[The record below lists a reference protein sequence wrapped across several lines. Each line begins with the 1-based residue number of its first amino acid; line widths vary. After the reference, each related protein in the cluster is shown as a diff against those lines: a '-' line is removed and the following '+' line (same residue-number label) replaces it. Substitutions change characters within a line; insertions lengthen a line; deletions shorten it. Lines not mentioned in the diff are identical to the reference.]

1 MSLPAV
7 LPRARTPRAVL
18 RATRSRLP
26 DPSVERLRVAVA
38 ALFVL
43 DGFVFGSWAARVP
56 GVAAQVG
63 ATLSALG
70 VALLCLSAGA
80 LACMGATGRWAA
92 RWGSG
97 PVSAAAGLAV
107 CATAVLPGLAGSVPV
122 LCGALLLFGGATGA
136 VNVAANSLGVE
147 VERRAGRPLLSLLHA
162 GFSLGGLAGAL
173 LGGAAA
179 AVLGVPAH
187 LALVTAAGLALM
199 VWLLPVLLAAPR
211 LAPPSQ
217 RTPGGPAARPRGA
230 TAALVVLG
238 VVAGSTAF
246 GEGALTDWGALLLR
260 EELGA
265 SVTVGALGYACF
277 ASAMAGGRLLG
288 ARLLLAL
295 GERRLLVA
303 GALLAA
309 AGGVLVVLGAS
320 LELALAGFVLV
331 GLGLAN
337 IFPLAIARAG
347 VIGGASGIALATT
360 VGYAGLLGGPPVIGL
375 LAEHVGLPLALSSV
389 SLLALVAAVLAT
401 TVAGDRVR
409 VPGTRPALACV
420 GARLQPVVSGFGH
433 GTGVYVRD
441 LGMLRVDRG

>member
-1 MSLPAV
+1 VSLPV
-7 LPRARTPRAVL
+7 SLTRAR
-18 RATRSRLP
+18 SQLP
-26 DPSVERLRVAVA
+26 GPSSGRLRVAVA

-63 ATLSALG
+63 ATHSALG
-70 VALLCLSAGA
+70 IALLCLSAGA
-80 LACMGATGRWAA
+80 LVCMGATGRWAA

-107 CATAVLPGLAGSVPV
+107 CATAVLPGLATSVPV
-122 LCGALLLFGGATGA
+122 LCGGLLLFGGATGA

-147 VERRAGRPLLSLLHA
+147 VEQRTGRPLLSSLHA
-162 GFSLGGLAGAL
+162 GFSIGGLAGAL

-199 VWLLPVLLAAPR
+199 AWLLPVLLAAPR
-211 LAPPSQ
+211 PARTSQ
-217 RTPGGPAARPRGA
+217 RAPGDPAGRPPGA

-238 VVAGSTAF
+238 VVAGCTAF

-260 EELGA
+260 EELGVP
-265 SVTVGALGYACF
+265 VTAGALGYACF
-277 ASAMAGGRLLG
+277 ASAMAAGRLLGGRLLG
-288 ARLLLAL
+288 VL
-295 GERRLLVA
+295 GERRLVA
-303 GALLAA
+303 GGSVLAA
-309 AGGVLVVLGAS
+309 VGGLLVVAGPSLGS
-320 LELALAGFVLV
+320 ALAGFVLV

-337 IFPLAIARAG
+337 VFPLAIARAG
-347 VIGGASGIALATT
+347 LIGGASGIALATT
-360 VGYAGLLGGPPVIGL
+360 VGYSGLLGGPPVIGL
-375 LAEHVGLPLALSSV
+375 LAEHLGLPLALSSV
-389 SLLALVAAVLAT
+389 SLLALLAAVLST
-401 TVAGDRVR
+401 TIAGDRVR
-409 VPGTRPALACV
+409 VPDAAPALARV

-441 LGMLRVDRG
+441 LGLLRVDRA